1 MADSVYK
8 VVEVVGTSNESISK
22 AIGRAISKA
31 GSTLRHLGWFEVAQ
45 IRGII
50 ENGQVRQH
58 AKSPSKSDSRL
69 KKTTDAR
76 LGAVYASLP
85 AACLLAR
92 QSVPLVRQVRGFK
105 GYYLVDGGR
114 GCSSQSARLTARTTR
129 LPPTKRRPIE

>member
-1 MADSVYK
+1 
-8 VVEVVGTSNESISK
+8 
-22 AIGRAISKA
+22 
-31 GSTLRHLGWFEVAQ
+31 
-45 IRGII
+45 
-50 ENGQVRQH
+50 
-58 AKSPSKSDSRL
+58 L

-114 GCSSQSARLTARTTR
+114 GLLLTISAFDSADDALASNE
-129 LPPTKRRPIE
+129 KAAD